1 MNDKEKLE
9 VALKVSENLR
19 DKLEKSKTQCKNLE
33 KQVKDSTSS
42 RLDKAQREIDHLIED
57 VSAAVRAQAMAE
69 GERDNNYRLMK
80 GMEHRLLKIFEVKN
94 TAELMAKVLASAELY
109 KEHHGKGGK
118 RCTLC
123 TETYSDKGYAKKY
136 GTPRPELCPT
146 CWGSAS

>member
-19 DKLEKSKTQCKNLE
+19 DKLEKSKAQCKNLE

-94 TAELMAKVLASAELY
+94 TAELY

-136 GTPRPELCPT
+136 GTPRPELCPA